1 MVISDNEKC
10 VGCQCCMFACAR
22 REGTGLA
29 KSRIGVR
36 SAGGMERGFVII
48 LCRACE
54 DPPCLKVCP
63 TGALEKR
70 KGGGVVLRE
79 EKCIGCGHCRL
90 ACPIGCVFWD
100 DETNKPM
107 ICIHCGYCI
116 RHCPHGVLRMEV
128 RDA

>member
-1 MVISDNEKC
+1 M
-10 VGCQCCMFACAR
+10 
-22 REGTGLA
+22 A

-48 LCRACE
+48 LCRACP

-63 TGALEKR
+63 TEALER
-70 KGGGVVLRE
+70 REGGGVILRE
-79 EKCIGCGHCRL
+79 GKCIGCGHCQL

-116 RHCPHGVLRMEV
+116 RHCPHGVLRMEE